1 MAGWVDAH
9 SHVWT
14 RDVERYPLREGVE
27 LDAGAA
33 GFTVGSW
40 TAEELLEGGAECG
53 VLKAVL
59 ISHGSIYGFDSSY
72 MTDSVARLAM
82 GESVIK

>member
-1 MAGWVDAH
+1 M
-9 SHVWT
+9 
-14 RDVERYPLREGVE
+14 E

-72 MTDSVARLAM
+72 MTDSVARL
-82 GESVIK
+82 G

>member
-1 MAGWVDAH
+1 MVGWVDAH
-9 SHVWT
+9 SHIWT

-27 LDAGAA
+27 LDDPAA

-53 VLKAVL
+53 VAKAVL
-59 ISHGSIYGFDSSY
+59 ISHGSIYGLGWPWA
-72 MTDSVARLAM
+72 V
-82 GESVIK
+82 ESFSIFHS